1 MSKILILVNDADFF
15 LSHRLEIARFA
26 QLKGNQVIVASS
38 ASNDNS
44 DVIKSFGFRHIIIP
58 FSRSGQNPFY
68 ELLTLWEIF
77 KLFNNEKPDLV
88 HLVTIK
94 PVLYGGI
101 VSRLTGVKAVVAA
114 VSGLG
119 TVFVSNSFFSKL
131 RLVLVKALYRT
142 AFKHKNIMA
151 IFQNPDDRNA
161 VVELSGL
168 PNSNTSLIRGS
179 GVSLKDYIFKKE
191 PVGRVIVVMA
201 ARLLVDKG
209 VYEFIDASRTL
220 KKRGVEVEFRL
231 IGSVDPGNNS
241 SLTQQE
247 FDTLKAER
255 IVKMLGYRE
264 DIAEQYSQSNIV
276 CLPSYREGLPKGLI
290 EAAAC
295 GRAVVTTDVAGCRD
309 AITPDITGLLVP
321 VKDSIALAD
330 AIQKLIEDPE
340 QRMAMGAAGRKLA
353 EEAFT
358 IEHVVQKHMDIYQ
371 ELLSRD

>member
-1 MSKILILVNDADFF
+1 MRKILFLVNDVDFF
-15 LSHRLEIARFA
+15 LSHRLAVAIAA
-26 QLKGNQVIVASS
+26 KKSGYKVLIAAGGSS
-38 ASNDNS
+38 G
-44 DVIKSFGFRHIIIP
+44 IKKIQELGFTYFQIP
-58 FSRSGQNPFY
+58 FSRSGLNPLR

-77 KLFNNEKPDLV
+77 KLFKNEGPDLV

-94 PVLYGGI
+94 PVLYGGL

-119 TVFVSNSFFSKL
+119 TVFVSDTFFAKL
-131 RLVLVKALYRT
+131 RLLLVKALYRT
-142 AFKHKNIMA
+142 AFKHKNIMT
-151 IFQNPDDRNA
+151 IFQNPDDRNT

-168 PNSNTSLIRGS
+168 PNRNTSLIRGS
-179 GVSLKDYIFKKE
+179 GVSLKGYTFKKE
-191 PVGRVIVVMA
+191 PAGKAKVVMA

-209 VYEFIDASRTL
+209 VHEFIDAARIL
-220 KKRGVEVEFRL
+220 NKRGVEVEFRL
-231 IGSVDPGNNS
+231 IGSVDPGNNT
-241 SLTQQE
+241 SLSQKE
-247 FDTLKAER
+247 FDTLKAEGL
-255 IVKMLGYRE
+255 VQMLGYRQ
-264 DIAEQYSQSNIV
+264 DISEQYRQANIV

-321 VKDSIALAD
+321 VKDSAALAD
-330 AIQKLIEDPE
+330 AIEQLIENPD

-358 IEHVVQKHMDIYQ
+358 IEHVVQRHMDIYQ